1 MNICALEV
9 IGVIVLMV
17 FFYIVKKKIKKT
29 KCLHFK
35 IKRTIFPTAKDKS
48 LRKLFVCAQCTRRC
62 QEHSSTLK
70 TSFFHKVA
78 KQIAWFSGVYSFL
91 TFDVSTNRISL
102 NYLKPLVDYH
112 QLKVAGTIH
121 MTSCRSP
128 ECSMDVLAFMVLFVH
143 CKQI

>member
-1 MNICALEV
+1 MCPGNSWCHSIDGFLLNCE
-9 IGVIVLMV
+9 
-17 FFYIVKKKIKKT
+17 KKIKKT

-35 IKRTIFPTAKDKS
+35 TKRTIFPTAKDKS

-70 TSFFHKVA
+70 TSFFHKIA
-78 KQIAWFSGVYSFL
+78 KQIARFSGVYSFL

-102 NYLKPLVDYH
+102 NYLEPLVHYH

-121 MTSCRSP
+121 MTQYNSP
-128 ECSMDVLAFMVLFVH
+128 GCSMDVLAFMVLFVH